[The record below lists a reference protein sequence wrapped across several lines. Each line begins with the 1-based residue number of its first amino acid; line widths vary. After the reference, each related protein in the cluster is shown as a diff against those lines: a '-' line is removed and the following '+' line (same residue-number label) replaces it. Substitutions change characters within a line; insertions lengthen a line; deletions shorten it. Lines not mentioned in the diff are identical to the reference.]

1 MVTPPSEIS
10 QIMGDMD
17 SGVIFN
23 DGNTRITDG
32 ILDAEKST
40 LNISVD
46 EYYELLEQ

>member
-1 MVTPPSEIS
+1 MVSPPSEVS

-17 SGVIFN
+17 SEVIFN
-23 DGNTRITDG
+23 VGNTRITDG

-46 EYYELLEQ
+46 DHYELLEL